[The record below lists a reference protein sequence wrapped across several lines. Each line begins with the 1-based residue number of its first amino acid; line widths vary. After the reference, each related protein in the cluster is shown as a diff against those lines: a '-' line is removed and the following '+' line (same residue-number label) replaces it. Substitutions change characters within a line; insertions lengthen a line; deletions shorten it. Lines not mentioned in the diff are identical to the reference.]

1 MNPMRSRQNTQKKSS
16 LHCECPKY
24 LLIKRVV
31 FYIIKIKQRGPG
43 THKETFWFFTRYSL
57 LLEKHQAFLKNIPKN
72 SPIYSKLPSFPP
84 KNYCKPNHLKRIQR
98 RQKGFKRYFQGM
110 FDLFDL
116 STIPQFQKCF
126 NFDFQKNVGFW
137 LLNPENP
144 CFCLPYNPLKE
155 YIFAINSQYNEL
167 EVEYEEQM
175 VQEKPEEMLF
185 IDKKPTVEDVKSILF
200 VDTRNQKILKYSN
213 NLTFILFLDEK
224 LGKGAYGEVYK
235 GCTNMNEKEIYAIK
249 EICIPSKYS
258 DNYNIITTTAR
269 NEINILK
276 SLNHEHVVKYI
287 ESFEN
292 AQHIYLVME
301 FCNDGNLEN
310 YIKSNDLAEKDVISL
325 FKQIVAGFKYLHEKG
340 VLHRDVKPSN
350 FLLDNMKIKISDFG
364 FARVILNE
372 AFTQSHIG
380 TYPFMA
386 PQILQ
391 GKPYNNMSDIWS
403 LGITLF
409 FMLFKRIPWN
419 SENPFHLDREIREKL
434 KKNLLFEAVPKQR
447 ISKYAEDL
455 LIRMIVYDENL
466 RINWEKLFQHPLLQE
481 EPVFGINTRVNAS
494 IIENKRQMHTKSDFA
509 KHKTVKKNIFIQT
522 NPVNCMKFYCGG
534 EETAGTPE
542 HHRENTA
549 QFVKK
554 DNNLADSLG
563 HYSIIQTFE
572 PKYLEESEF
581 LIQRK
586 KNKSTNS
593 ALLTEEINRRSKKES
608 IEDLKNFQSLYTLR
622 KQQPFVPRKTPNFE
636 EEGPT
641 NNEEQLNADY
651 PSINRDTRN
660 PSTNEKI
667 DKNEG
672 EEYFFIPFG
681 QQNNLNFNFDSK
693 NNEDFHENNDENA
706 CNNRDSSAIQKGN
719 HGANTAKF
727 NILIEEEKTLFS
739 QRDSS
744 LINSK
749 RLSQNN
755 GNIEISSLS
764 LVQKD
769 SFSNNNSKDL
779 TYTENNDRISFD
791 RLAFSKEN
799 SSKLEENKEEFPLK
813 LTPKQKNKVKFSI
826 DPMNLGLESPNIS
839 QALNESQNTAYF
851 KDRLTSQSL
860 LKIID
865 IPNKINSDEILECP
879 LDPLEQKSYKETM
892 LKFKKQ
898 DLIRKSYSAT
908 NKNIHRRMIYERN
921 IVLFTLNVAE
931 RLQNQADSLDL
942 DPQFLSFLLFLLAKL
957 SFLLLQ
963 ILKSDECVV
972 KELALE
978 EKKWAI
984 YRKSLQYKEFIRNIS
999 NDFAICAKFMQ
1010 QKRRE
1015 IIEMLA
1021 EDPCQLLKLFGLKN
1035 NQIIDILS
1043 QTQENLK
1050 EFKEQ
1055 FDFTLKRILTELE
1068 EKIKE
1073 MICKKEEDDEFIR
1086 ENVTLAEDLM
1096 MLFSL
1101 KKYFKWQEGKEINFN
1116 KFIEDRQYMEVE
1128 TIVKRV
1134 FQGFEDFRYGN
1145 Y

>member
-1 MNPMRSRQNTQKKSS
+1 MNSTRSRQNTQKKSS
-16 LHCECPKY
+16 LHSECPKY
-24 LLIKRVV
+24 LLIKHVV

-43 THKETFWFFTRYSL
+43 NHKETFCFCTRYSL
-57 LLEKHQAFLKNIPKN
+57 LLAKHQAFIKNIPK
-72 SPIYSKLPSFPP
+72 SSAVYSKLPMFPP

-98 RQKGFKRYFQGM
+98 RQKGFKRYFQGI
-110 FDLFDL
+110 FELFDL

-126 NFDFQKNVGFW
+126 NLDFQKNISFW

-144 CFCLPYNPLKE
+144 SFFLPYNPLKE
-155 YIFAINSQYNEL
+155 YIFAINPQYSEIEANDI
-167 EVEYEEQM
+167 EYKEQNI
-175 VQEKPEEMLF
+175 QEKHEEMLF
-185 IDKKPTVEDVKSILF
+185 LDEKPGVEDVKSILF

-258 DNYNIITTTAR
+258 DNYKIITTTAR

-310 YIKSNDLAEKDVISL
+310 YIKSNDLSEKDVISL
-325 FKQIVAGFKYLHEKG
+325 FKQIVAGFRYLHEKE

-419 SENPFHLDREIREKL
+419 SENPFHLEREIREKL
-434 KKNLLFEAVPKQR
+434 KKNLLFESVPKQR

-481 EPVFGINTRVNAS
+481 EPVFGINTRVNVS

-509 KHKTVKKNIFIQT
+509 KHKTEKKNIFIQT

-534 EETAGTPE
+534 EEIAGTPE

-572 PKYLEESEF
+572 PKYLEESE
-581 LIQRK
+581 LLVQRK

-593 ALLTEEINRRSKKES
+593 ALIREEINRRSKKES
-608 IEDLKNFQSLYTLR
+608 IEDLKNFQSEYTLK
-622 KQQPFVPRKTPNFE
+622 KQPLISKKTPNF
-636 EEGPT
+636 GADRQ
-641 NNEEQLNADY
+641 NHNELEFNAEY

-660 PSTNEKI
+660 PSTNEKN
-667 DKNEG
+667 DNNG
-672 EEYFFIPFG
+672 EDCFFTPFN
-681 QQNNLNFNFDSK
+681 QQNNIDFSKSSEIFHGINEQNNFRN
-693 NNEDFHENNDENA
+693 
-706 CNNRDSSAIQKGN
+706 SSKGN
-719 HGANTAKF
+719 IGANTAKF
-727 NILIEEEKTLFS
+727 NILLEEEKTLFS
-739 QRDSS
+739 QQDSYR
-744 LINSK
+744 IKNNHI
-749 RLSQNN
+749 SQNN
-755 GNIEISSLS
+755 RECENE
-764 LVQKD
+764 
-769 SFSNNNSKDL
+769 SNNNKNP
-779 TYTENNDRISFD
+779 TYNEYFDNNAIDGKEDRISFD
-791 RLAFSKEN
+791 KLALSKED
-799 SSKLEENKEEFPLK
+799 SSKLEENKEDSPLK
-813 LTPKQKNKVKFSI
+813 LTPKQRNKVKFSI
-826 DPMNLGLESPNIS
+826 DPLNLGLENPNIS
-839 QALNESQNTAYF
+839 QALNDSQNTAYF

-865 IPNKINSDEILECP
+865 LPNKINPDEILECP
-879 LDPLEQKSYKETM
+879 LDPLEQKSYQETM
-892 LKFKKQ
+892 IKFKKEDQ
-898 DLIRKSYSAT
+898 IRKSYSAT
-908 NKNIHRRMIYERN
+908 NKSVHRKMIYERN

-931 RLQNQADSLDL
+931 RLQNQADSLEL

-963 ILKSDECVV
+963 ILKDDECVV
-972 KELALE
+972 KELAID
-978 EKKWAI
+978 EKKWMI
-984 YRKSLQYKEFIRNIS
+984 YRKSLQYKEFIKNIG

-1010 QKRRE
+1010 QKRKE

-1021 EDPCQLLKLFGLKN
+1021 EDPCQLLKLFGLKS

-1050 EFKEQ
+1050 EFKEK
-1055 FDFTLKRILTELE
+1055 FDFSLKRILKELE

-1073 MICKKEEDDEFIR
+1073 MISKQEDDEFIR
-1086 ENVTLAEDLM
+1086 ENLTLAEDLM

-1101 KKYFKWQEGKEINFN
+1101 KKYFTWQEGKEINFN
-1116 KFIEDRQYMEVE
+1116 KFIEDRQYFEVK
-1128 TIVKRV
+1128 IIAKRV
-1134 FQGFEDFRYGN
+1134 FQGFEDFKFGN